1 MAVSIVVASQK
12 GGVGKTTVALNLAVA
27 LAERGQR
34 VLLVDLDPQGGV
46 GLSLARG
53 EGAFAGVA
61 EVLVGTVT
69 PDAAVFET
77 KLPGLAML
85 PRGRLDP
92 IDVPAFEAALHRP
105 GVVAKLLTQ
114 LGPRFDRIL
123 VDTPAGLGPV
133 TRAALSSCDY
143 VLLPAQAE
151 ALALRSI
158 QQALRVVEHVKQAEN
173 PKLELLGIVPTMAEL
188 KNETSRRVLDELWGG
203 FAAVLDTTVPRAD
216 VFRTAS
222 LEGLP
227 LSFLGGPLAP
237 EARRFEGLAAELE
250 AILAKKEAHG
260 GTGEA
265 RKRRDLL

>member
-27 LAERGQR
+27 LAERGRR

-53 EGAFAGVA
+53 DGAFQGLA
-61 EVLVGTVT
+61 EVLVGALT

-77 KLPGLAML
+77 KLPGLALL

-92 IDVPAFEAALHRP
+92 IDVPLFEEAVRRP
-105 GVVAKLLTQ
+105 GVLAKLLIT
-114 LGPRFDRIL
+114 LAPRFDRIL
-123 VDTPAGLGPV
+123 LDTPSGLGMP
-133 TRAALSSCDY
+133 TRAALAAADW
-143 VLLPAQAE
+143 VLLPVQAE

-158 QQALRVVEHVKQAEN
+158 QQALRVVEHVRQHEN

-188 KNETSRRVLDELWGG
+188 KVEGSRRVLDELWGG
-203 FAAVLDTTVPRAD
+203 FSAVLDTVVPRAD
-216 VFRTAS
+216 VFRAAS

-227 LSFLGGPLAP
+227 LSFLGGAPAP
-237 EARRFEGLAAELE
+237 EARRFEGLAAEDE
-250 AILAKKEAHG
+250 AILARKGATG
-260 GTGEA
+260 GIGEA
-265 RKRRDLL
+265 RQRRELR